1 MREKGYQR
9 LCAGALLDGVAC
21 LSVTAEAQR
30 EGLSLRAGTDL
41 GLGWL
46 DTSSNRHIPAFL
58 QAHTCLSKDAG
69 LLFCSHSGWGR
80 ALS

>member
-1 MREKGYQR
+1 M
-9 LCAGALLDGVAC
+9 AC
-21 LSVTAEAQR
+21 LSITAEAQR

-41 GLGWL
+41 GLGWAGL
-46 DTSSNRHIPAFL
+46 GTISNRHILAFL

-69 LLFCSHSGWGR
+69 LLFCSHSGGGGG